1 MDTLKVGM
9 TPALTPIE
17 AIRELL
23 ERRESGKSICP
34 SEAARLLAGP
44 TGDWRT
50 EMERVHEASD
60 ALLEAGEVRLS
71 WKGQDMK
78 KRRGPYRIARR

>member
-1 MDTLKVGM
+1 MDALEVGM
-9 TPALTPIE
+9 TPALTPVE

-23 ERRESGKSICP
+23 EKRESGKTICP

-44 TGDWRT
+44 SGDWRA
-50 EMERVHEASD
+50 EMEHVHEASD
-60 ALLEAGEVRLS
+60 ALLEEGEIRIS
-71 WKGQDMK
+71 WKGQDIK